1 MSESD
6 NDKNTQN
13 GNQIEENK
21 VDKLDELESYEN
33 TNKNIEDIS
42 TIDELMNKMEQIQK
56 IKLSNNKISNISQF
70 LNFSNLVY
78 LDLGHNTLHKIENLS
93 PLQNLEI
100 LILSYNN
107 IKSIGFNLVALKKL
121 QHLDLGFNL
130 LEVNDGSL
138 IKTLKFNPELISL
151 VLSGNID
158 YNFETCKYICLE
170 VLNKL
175 DFLDTVQLV
184 DTKKKKYR
192 SSYVEVKCPKG
203 KKVKVRRL
211 RDYIKFKQD
220 DLKEKENENDNSQK
234 EKDEKYSPEMLEKNT
249 SSYYYFQYLNSF
261 K

>member
-33 TNKNIEDIS
+33 TNKNIEDI
-42 TIDELMNKMEQIQK
+42 TVIDELMNKMEQIQK

-184 DTKKKKYR
+184 DSKKKKYR
-192 SSYVEVKCPKG
+192 SSYVEVKGSKG

-220 DLKEKENENDNSQK
+220 DLKEKENGNDNSQK

-249 SSYYYFQYLNSF
+249 SSYYYFQYLNVF

>member
-1 MSESD
+1 M
-6 NDKNTQN
+6 
-13 GNQIEENK
+13 
-21 VDKLDELESYEN
+21 
-33 TNKNIEDIS
+33 
-42 TIDELMNKMEQIQK
+42 
-56 IKLSNNKISNISQF
+56 
-70 LNFSNLVY
+70 
-78 LDLGHNTLHKIENLS
+78 
-93 PLQNLEI
+93 
-100 LILSYNN
+100 
-107 IKSIGFNLVALKKL
+107 ALKKL

-184 DTKKKKYR
+184 DSKKKKYK
-192 SSYVEVKCPKG
+192 SSYVEVKDSKG
-203 KKVKVRRL
+203 KKVKVRTL
-211 RDYIKFKQD
+211 KDYIKFKQD
-220 DLKEKENENDNSQK
+220 DIKEKENENENSQN

>member
-6 NDKNTQN
+6 NEKNTQN
-13 GNQIEENK
+13 GNQTDENK
-21 VDKLDELESYEN
+21 VNKLDELESYEN

-78 LDLGHNTLHKIENLS
+78 LDLGHNSLQKIENLS

-107 IKSIGFNLVALKKL
+107 IKTI
-121 QHLDLGFNL
+121 GFNL

-211 RDYIKFKQD
+211 RDYIKFRQD
-220 DLKEKENENDNSQK
+220 DLNQNENNNDNSEK
-234 EKDEKYSPEMLEKNT
+234 EKDEKYSPETLEKNT

>member
-42 TIDELMNKMEQIQK
+42 VIDELINKMDHIQK

-184 DTKKKKYR
+184 DSKKKKYR
-192 SSYVEVKCPKG
+192 SSYVEVKGSKG

-220 DLKEKENENDNSQK
+220 DLKEKENENENSQK

-249 SSYYYFQYLNSF
+249 SSYYYFQYLNGF